1 MRVSAEAIHDG
12 VGQGWF
18 IDVVIP
24 LGNRKLRR
32 DDRRISAGSSPRE
45 SAATQAASYYRAAVS
60 RSHRK

>member
-32 DDRRISAGSSPRE
+32 DDDGFPLV
-45 SAATQAASYYRAAVS
+45 AVLQDLQQ
-60 RSHRK
+60 RKRKHTMKYDCWFD